1 MNQFDYTLTSPL
13 RRSAMAQQVFLGITV
28 LWHPDPAMI
37 GGQYLHSRSQDV
49 LELNRFTPLFCHP
62 GQTGMPMAVGTISRT
77 PILLRWQDAQSV
89 MLEVPP
95 SRMVVEVN
103 GHEITDQIN
112 LSSSQIDQGVV
123 ISLGR
128 SVFLCLHWMRSLP
141 QFNLIPEIVGV
152 GSAAIQLREQIRQ
165 MAKSDLPV
173 LLLGETGTGKELAA
187 KAIHQFSSRAHAPL
201 VTVNMAALNETLAA
215 ADLFG
220 AAKGAYT
227 GAAQTRK
234 GYFAEA
240 AGATLFLDEVGN
252 TPTSIQPMLLRVLE
266 TGDYRPLGASQDCR
280 SSARIVSA
288 TDQNLYQSSFNHA
301 LLRRLES
308 LVLHLPPLKQRR
320 EDLGVLILHILA
332 REPGEATLTSE
343 FPGEILN
350 SLFCYDWPGNVRQ
363 LAQVIRRVCL
373 QLQAGQS
380 PDLSGLLEQASA
392 PAVLPSLTAV
402 SANPRLSPGNLDSS
416 LMGTNSSAHSLARN
430 SHSAAQSRKKLHEI
444 SHDAVLTAM
453 RNQRWEILAAA
464 QELGVSRPSM
474 YKLLEQHPQIRRAQD
489 IPVTEIQS
497 ALQTSQQQID
507 RCAEILQTPAEALR
521 RYLMLSG
528 LYDASNERNLGKST
542 DSAST

>member
-28 LWHPDPAMI
+28 LWHPEPAMI
-37 GGQYLHSRSQDV
+37 GSQFLHSRSHGE

-62 GQTGMPMAVGTISRT
+62 GQSGLPLAVGTISRT

-103 GHEITDQIN
+103 GQEVQQQLS

-141 QFNLIPEIVGV
+141 QFNLIPEIIGV

-187 KAIHQFSSRAHAPL
+187 KAIHQFSARANAPL

-220 AAKGAYT
+220 ASKGAYT

-252 TPTSIQPMLLRVLE
+252 TPASIQPMLLRVLE

-280 SSARIVSA
+280 STARILSA
-288 TDQNLYQSSFNHA
+288 TDQNLYQGNFNHA

-320 EDLGVLILHILA
+320 EDLGVLIQHILT
-332 REPGEATLTSE
+332 REPGEATLASE

-373 QLQAGQS
+373 QLQTGQV
-380 PDLSGLLEQASA
+380 PDLSGLLEQASL
-392 PAVLPSLTAV
+392 PALTANSV
-402 SANPRLSPGNLDSS
+402 HPKLRSGNLDST
-416 LMGTNSSAHSLARN
+416 MVGGNSAAHPPN
-430 SHSAAQSRKKLHEI
+430 SNAQSRKKLHEI
-444 SHDAVLTAM
+444 SPDAVLTAM

-474 YKLLEQHPQIRRAQD
+474 YKLIEQHPLIRRAQD

-497 ALQTSQQQID
+497 ALLASQQQID

-521 RYLMLSG
+521 RYLLLSG
-528 LYDASNERNLGKST
+528 LYDATQERNQAKF
-542 DSAST
+542 

>member
-13 RRSAMAQQVFLGITV
+13 RRNAMAQQVFLGVTV
-28 LWHPDPAMI
+28 LWHPEPAMI
-37 GGQYLHSRSQDV
+37 GSQFLHSRSHGE
-49 LELNRFTPLFCHP
+49 LELNRFSPLFCHP
-62 GQTGMPMAVGTISRT
+62 GQTGLPLAVGTISRT

-103 GHEITDQIN
+103 GQEVPQQLS

-187 KAIHQFSSRAHAPL
+187 KAIHQFSSRANAPL

-240 AGATLFLDEVGN
+240 SNATLFLDEVGN

-280 SSARIVSA
+280 SSARILSA
-288 TDQNLYQSSFNHA
+288 TDQNLYQGNFNHA

-320 EDLGVLILHILA
+320 EDLGVLIQHILT
-332 REPGEATLTSE
+332 REPGEATLASE

-350 SLFCYDWPGNVRQ
+350 SLFCYDWPGNIRQ

-373 QLQAGQS
+373 QLQTGQA
-380 PDLSGLLEQASA
+380 PDLSGLLEQASL
-392 PAVLPSLTAV
+392 PALTAH
-402 SANPRLSPGNLDSS
+402 SGNPKLRPGNLDSTLIGS
-416 LMGTNSSAHSLARN
+416 DGAANSASQVPN
-430 SHSAAQSRKKLHEI
+430 SIVQSRKKLHEI
-444 SHDAVLTAM
+444 SHDAVLKAM

-497 ALQTSQQQID
+497 ALQVSEQQID

-521 RYLMLSG
+521 RYLLLSG
-528 LYDASNERNLGKST
+528 LYDAAHERNQAKPF
-542 DSAST
+542 D

>member
-37 GGQYLHSRSQDV
+37 GSQYLHSRSQDV

-62 GQTGMPMAVGTISRT
+62 GQTGMPMSVGTISRT

-103 GHEITDQIN
+103 GHEIIDQIN

-128 SVFLCLHWMRSLP
+128 SVFLCLHWMRCLP
-141 QFNLIPEIVGV
+141 QFNLIPEIIGV

-165 MAKSDLPV
+165 MAKSDLPI

-252 TPTSIQPMLLRVLE
+252 TPASIQPMLLRVLE
-266 TGDYRPLGASQDCR
+266 TGDYRPLGASQDCH
-280 SSARIVSA
+280 STARILSA
-288 TDQNLYQSSFNHA
+288 TDQNLYQSNFNHA

-332 REPGEATLTSE
+332 NEPGEATLTSE
-343 FPGEILN
+343 FPGDVLN

-363 LAQVIRRVCL
+363 LAQVVRRVCL

-380 PDLSGLLEQASA
+380 PDLSGLLEQASQ
-392 PAVLPSLTAV
+392 PALGAV
-402 SANPRLSPGNLDSS
+402 SEQPKLRSGNLDSTLLGGNSAGNS
-416 LMGTNSSAHSLARN
+416 LGRSANSV
-430 SHSAAQSRKKLHEI
+430 AQSRKKLHEI
-444 SHDAVLTAM
+444 SHDAVLNAM

-497 ALQTSQQQID
+497 ALQASQQQID

-528 LYDASNERNLGKST
+528 LYDGANERNAGKSAET
-542 DSAST
+542 